1 MKIGIF
7 GGTFDPIHNAHLFV
21 AESARLLEGLDNV
34 LFVPTSNQHYRDHTG
49 VDAAHRCAMILGAIA
64 GNPHFAL
71 DESDLAPDATG
82 YTADLLPRLR
92 KRYADA
98 KFAFVIGADSL
109 VNSTW
114 IRFDEVLESLDKFVI
129 APRAG
134 VQADALQRVISAVP
148 ANLRDRIHTLNL
160 PQLPESATLIRT
172 LLTQGRS
179 VRYLVPDPVWNYIQT
194 HNLYGR
200 EKELTPKEA

>member
-21 AESARLLEGLDNV
+21 AESARLMEGLDKV
-34 LFVPTSNQHYRDHTG
+34 LFVPTNNQHYRDHSG

-64 GNPHFAL
+64 GNEHFAL

-98 KFAFVIGADSL
+98 QFVFVIGADSL

-134 VQADALQRVISAVP
+134 VQADALQRALGAVP

-160 PQLPESATLIRT
+160 PQLPESATLVRT
-172 LLTQGRS
+172 LLAQGRS
-179 VRYLVPDPVWNYIQT
+179 IRYLVPDEVWTYIRT
-194 HNLYGR
+194 HNLY
-200 EKELTPKEA
+200 K